1 MLSSFVTKTSWNVDN
16 GFVFMVNWLLCT
28 ISNSIALYQLNR
40 SQEGYPRHIAV
51 VTNHNSLSKILL
63 NSYLSMFLIKKLSFS
78 TPIWT
83 AIYLFLWF
91 SLYYIQI
98 YNYRKIQ
105 LKCWIKP
112 KKSYHYNSNLSL
124 KEKFIQPKILRNF
137 TFCISHVKSQNIN

>member
-105 LKCWIKP
+105 WKCWIKTKWRSHITIILILAW
-112 KKSYHYNSNLSL
+112 KKSLFNQ
-124 KEKFIQPKILRNF
+124 KF
-137 TFCISHVKSQNIN
+137 